1 MLNWLTSKH
10 HPIFSVIFS
19 DERRLCQITLF
30 NHSVIIKKSS
40 SVHQNSTTRIHSDV
54 TATPF
59 AWTCYLIPS
68 NIVQYREHLRD
79 TAVHTCVSLCVCV
92 LDRVVAL
99 FAGLRFLWFVL
110 DEESTFS
117 SPARS
122 SYKRHDFHA
131 LFFFSWLHPPS
142 LPTTLLMSTKLLFID
157 SFGFCLIPPSTV
169 SLLSVCMFPLLLLF
183 FLMFFLIKSSLLW
196 CKKYWIHHRANTYS
210 TTTLI
215 YYN

>member
-40 SVHQNSTTRIHSDV
+40 SVHQNSTTRIHSVV

-131 LFFFSWLHPPS
+131 LFFFFLTSPS
-142 LPTTLLMSTKLLFID
+142 LSTHNSFDVHQTIIYRFFWFLSDPTVHRIPFISMHVSTFTFI
-157 SFGFCLIPPSTV
+157 
-169 SLLSVCMFPLLLLF
+169 F
-183 FLMFFLIKSSLLW
+183 FNVFSD
-196 CKKYWIHHRANTYS
+196 KKFIVVM
-210 TTTLI
+210 
-215 YYN
+215 